1 MKPIRVIAVVIVLSV
16 SVLALPY
23 APKQPRPCDVV
34 PTFVTVLLDLLG
46 LSTPLNE
53 CSQ

>member
-16 SVLALPY
+16 SVFALPY

-46 LSTPLNE
+46 VSTPLNQ

>member
-1 MKPIRVIAVVIVLSV
+1 MKPIGVIAVVIVLSV
-16 SVLALPY
+16 SVFALPY

-46 LSTPLNE
+46 VSTPLNQ

>member
-1 MKPIRVIAVVIVLSV
+1 MKPIGVIAVVIVLSV
-16 SVLALPY
+16 SVFALPY

-34 PTFVTVLLDLLG
+34 PTFVTVLLDLFG

>member
-16 SVLALPY
+16 SVFALPY

-34 PTFVTVLLDLLG
+34 PTFVTVLLDLFG
-46 LSTPLNE
+46 LSTPLNQ